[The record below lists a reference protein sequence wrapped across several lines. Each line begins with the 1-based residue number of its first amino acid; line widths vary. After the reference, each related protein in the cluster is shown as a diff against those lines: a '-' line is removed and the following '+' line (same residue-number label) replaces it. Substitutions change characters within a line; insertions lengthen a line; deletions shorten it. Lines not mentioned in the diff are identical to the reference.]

1 MNRMQTNYS
10 NHPIRNW
17 FIQQSLDHTRRTIII
32 SIIATLI
39 MGSGLQFFVIDD
51 DMMKMLPKNLES
63 RIAWDMV
70 QEEFGSTEVIF
81 ISFGKKG
88 QTVFH
93 PNTFAALWDISVELE
108 ALQEIEEVQSIS
120 MTTRMDNYDGFMEID
135 DLQPDRNLTENDIQ
149 EIKGYLEKNP
159 NIKDRFVSQNEDY
172 LVAMVQPFEGIGLDQ
187 VRNELVAVVD
197 PILQDYDIHYGG
209 SAYITGTIPGIIRDD
224 VQSLMKAGMLIMVVI
239 LLLNLRS
246 VPGVAMVMMVIGL
259 SLFAMMGFLG
269 WVYRIT
275 GSDRYLFTLVNTSM
289 PIILLTIANS
299 DGVHVITKFFREMRL
314 KGDVRN
320 AVATTMDSLL
330 VPIFLTS
337 ITTVAAFLTMILS
350 PLEPMIGYGIAI
362 SAGITWAW
370 LISSLMLPAV
380 ISLKKWDLESKA
392 ISMASTFEKL
402 IDRLGRVVFTHPK
415 YIFLLGLIMVMV
427 GVLGFFKVTVD
438 VNFAHFFKPG
448 TEIRD
453 SMDFMDEEMTGTM
466 DVRARV
472 EGDMK
477 DPNALN
483 DMTALQDFMEENE
496 KISLSYSIA
505 DVVKQMH
512 RTVMDDNP
520 AFETIPESREKVNN
534 LFTMYSMSGDPEDFS
549 SMVDYDYNA
558 GLITALSKIMSTDE
572 IFSYV
577 GRVNTYI
584 HDKLKSDLKI
594 HVTGMIVV
602 FRDMVLMII
611 KSSALSIV
619 FSLLVIGII
628 ASIFFKRILWGL
640 LAVVPLSSAVIL
652 NFGLMGHFHI
662 SLNHITAIL
671 SSIIIGVGVDF
682 AVHYIAQFRRLSR
695 TVDKNK
701 LSREVMDDVGYPIIL
716 DAGSNMGFGAL
727 LFSAFLPIQ
736 YIGGLMVFA
745 MLSTSLGTLTILSAL
760 TELLKKRLI
769 ERYR

>member
-1 MNRMQTNYS
+1 MQTNYS

-135 DLQPDRNLTENDIQ
+135 DLQPDRNLTENNIQ

-402 IDRLGRVVFTHPK
+402 IDRLGRVVLTHPK